1 MKELDMEGNLEEGL
15 DCKRDPGCS
24 TSGQGELQEL
34 VSASSSSPELVGS
47 FPREAFAAPGVGF
60 SCPTPVYWCLHPSWP
75 FSTVTGSK
83 AMKVPPSPEP
93 GVDIRG

>member
-1 MKELDMEGNLEEGL
+1 MEGNLEEGL

-34 VSASSSSPELVGS
+34 VSASSSSSELVGS

-60 SCPTPVYWCLHPSWP
+60 SCSHPRLL
-75 FSTVTGSK
+75 
-83 AMKVPPSPEP
+83 VPPPELALQH
-93 GVDIRG
+93 RYRL